1 MKCCIAFIAGLLMS
15 SFLHGQTPA
24 KLDSLLAIAAHTPK
38 GTGKIDLYEKICMNH
53 IEVTSDL
60 LLARKYADSIKLLST
75 EIKYRRGLFLA
86 TYYYGLI
93 SSFQGQY
100 QQALDSLKPF
110 SAYAKSEG
118 DSTLLAKGL
127 YHIAL
132 VNLNLGNFDKCLSLL
147 YRTLAIEE
155 KTHTVNKIAHIYN
168 VIGSTYKRAEK
179 LTDALGAYQKASL
192 LFKGNRMLIDYGM
205 SVQNKA
211 NIHLALKNYDS
222 AKTSYEAAL
231 KIFTKFKNPVFIAT
245 VLGNMGN
252 MYEAKNEYQTALQFH
267 HKALAMWRTSTRKRS
282 LAISLTNI
290 GKSYTMLSN
299 YGAAE
304 ESLKEALQVAKEVNS
319 NSLLLDVYTEINK
332 LYFGKRDFEKAYHYY
347 GLASQM
353 KDSIFTETRAKQL
366 NEIMIKYEAEKK
378 DQQITVLAK
387 EKEVQLK
394 EVEKQSTLNKAFAGG
409 LIATLLFGGL
419 IVYIFRQR
427 SLLAEKNAQIN
438 EADFKSQVVQLEMKA
453 LRAQINPHFL
463 FNCMNAINL
472 MIRQNET
479 ENACRYLTKFS
490 KLVRQILENAEA
502 ASVTL
507 ESEIA
512 LIESYI
518 QLEELRLPG
527 KIKYEISIDES
538 IGIQN
543 TYLPSMIL
551 QPVIENAIWHG
562 IVHKGSN
569 EPGVIKVDVR
579 PQDDQLV
586 CIIEDNG
593 VGRDKAKELKDHSL
607 LNNKSLGMKIT
618 EERLRLLSR
627 RKMEKFIFITDLKD
641 LFNNAMGTSVTLH
654 IPIAEK

>member
-1 MKCCIAFIAGLLMS
+1 MDCRVVLVACLFTS
-15 SFLHGQTPA
+15 SMLQA
-24 KLDSLLAIAAHTPK
+24 QSLEKLDSLLAVAAHTPR
-38 GTGKIDLYEKICMNH
+38 GIAKIDLYEKICMNH

-60 LLARKYADSIKLLST
+60 RLAARYADSIKLVSK
-75 EIKYRRGLFLA
+75 EIKYTRGLFLA

-100 QQALDSLKPF
+100 QLALDSLKPF
-110 SAYAKSEG
+110 AAFAKSEG
-118 DSTLLAKGL
+118 DSALLAKGL

-132 VNLNLGNFDKCLSLL
+132 VNLNLGNFDKCLALL

-155 KTHTVNKIAHIYN
+155 QTKAVKKIAHIYN
-168 VIGSTYKRAEK
+168 LIGATHKKAEN
-179 LTDALGAYQKASL
+179 LTNALNAYQQAASL
-192 LFKGNRMLIDYGM
+192 FVSNNMLIEYAM

-211 NIHLALKNYDS
+211 NIYLALKNYDS
-222 AKTSYEAAL
+222 AKFAYNQSLQVFE
-231 KIFTKFKNPVFIAT
+231 KFRNPVFIAT

-252 MYEAKNEYQTALQFH
+252 MFEERTGYDTALQYH
-267 HKALAMWRTSTRKRS
+267 NKALAIWRTSTRKRS

-290 GKSYTMLSN
+290 GKCQIMLGN
-299 YGAAE
+299 FGKAE
-304 ESLKEALQVAKEVNS
+304 ESLFEALQVAREINS
-319 NSLLLDVYTEINK
+319 NPLLFDVYTAINK
-332 LYFGKRDFEKAYHYY
+332 LYVGKREFEKAHAYF

-353 KDSIFTETRAKQL
+353 KDSIFNDTRAKQL
-366 NEIMIKYEAEKK
+366 NEVMIKYEAEKK
-378 DQQITVLAK
+378 DQQINMLAK

-394 EVEKQSTLNKAFAGG
+394 EVEKQSTLNKAFGIGFVAMLLLGG
-409 LIATLLFGGL
+409 LI
-419 IVYIFRQR
+419 IYIFRQR
-427 SLLAEKNAQIN
+427 SLLIEKNAQIK
-438 EADFKSQVVQLEMKA
+438 ESDFKSQVVQLEMKA

-472 MIRQNET
+472 MIRLNET
-479 ENACRYLTKFS
+479 EKACRYLTKFS

-502 ASVTL
+502 AAVTL

-512 LIESYI
+512 LVESYI

-527 KIKYEISIDES
+527 KIKYAISIDES
-538 IGIQN
+538 IEIQN

-562 IVHKGSN
+562 IVHKKNDETGF
-569 EPGVIKVDVR
+569 IKVYVR
-579 PQDDQLV
+579 PEEDGLI
-586 CIIEDNG
+586 CTIEDNG
-593 VGRDKAKELKDHSL
+593 VGRDKSKELRDHSL

-627 RKMEKFIFITDLKD
+627 KSMKDFISITDLKD
-641 LFNNAMGTSVTLH
+641 LLNNAAGTCVTLH